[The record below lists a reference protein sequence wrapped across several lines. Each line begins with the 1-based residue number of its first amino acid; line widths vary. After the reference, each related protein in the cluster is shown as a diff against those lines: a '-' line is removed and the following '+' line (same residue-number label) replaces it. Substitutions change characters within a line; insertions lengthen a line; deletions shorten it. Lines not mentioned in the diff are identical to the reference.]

1 MVKPGRREWAVATEF
16 EGKVAF
22 ITGAAR
28 GQGRSHAVRFAEEGA
43 DIIAVD
49 ICDQIDTVAY
59 PMAASED
66 LDETVKLVEKTGRRI
81 VAEPGDVRDF
91 ERLKR
96 VVAHGVAEFGRI
108 DFVIANAGIGTN
120 LGESSHRLA
129 AFVDAVDVMLNG
141 VYYTIEAALPA
152 MLAHGDGGAI
162 VITSSGAGLKSI
174 SPAFTTTSHGL
185 AGYQAAKHGVVGLM
199 RYYAT
204 SLAEKN
210 IRVNTVHPGGV
221 ATPMIDNPQYA
232 EFFAEHPEAASALR
246 NILPVR
252 WIEPAVISDA
262 MVYLC
267 GHSGRYTTGITLPID
282 AGYTVK

>member
-1 MVKPGRREWAVATEF
+1 MAGQF
-16 EGKVAF
+16 DGKVAF

-43 DIIAVD
+43 DIIAFD
-49 ICDQIDTVAY
+49 LCDQIDSVAY
-59 PMAASED
+59 PMARPED
-66 LDETVKLVEKTGRRI
+66 LDETVNLVEKTGRRI
-81 VAEPGDVRDF
+81 VAERGDVRDF
-91 ERLKR
+91 ERLTTA
-96 VVAHGVAEFGRI
+96 VANGVAELGRV
-108 DFVIANAGIGTN
+108 DFVLANAGIGTN
-120 LGESSHRLA
+120 LGESAHDMA

-152 MLAHGDGGAI
+152 ILRHGDGGAI

-174 SPAFTTTSHGL
+174 APAFRTRSHGL

-210 IRVNTVHPGGV
+210 IRVNSVHPGGV
-221 ATPMIDNPQYA
+221 ATPMIDNQPCRD
-232 EFFAEHPEAASALR
+232 FFAEYPEAATALR
-246 NILPVR
+246 NPLPVR
-252 WIEPAVISDA
+252 WIEPENISDA

-267 GHSGRYTTGITLPID
+267 GRSGRYITGTTLPID